1 MRSNQA
7 CVIFFFG
14 NVTFFAFQRSALP
27 VQARGARQR
36 HLCCTC
42 VYRKQNT
49 IWHSMTSNAR
59 HCLYNVQLCRL
70 SVGEL
75 TTMLTLYLFHFRAN
89 FSSFSE
95 NSPSFSPLSRKHP
108 KCNQKQLPSKDLW
121 WSSELSSLTLL
132 TTNWVSSRP
141 PLRFLPIA
149 FWENPGQW

>member
-27 VQARGARQR
+27 VQARRARQR

-70 SVGEL
+70 SVGES

-108 KCNQKQLPSKDLW
+108 KCNKSSFLQRPLMVKRIIQLNIADNKLGVIP
-121 WSSELSSLTLL
+121 
-132 TTNWVSSRP
+132 TTS
-141 PLRFLPIA
+141 
-149 FWENPGQW
+149 

>member
-1 MRSNQA
+1 MISNQKYL
-7 CVIFFFG
+7 IFVFG

-27 VQARGARQR
+27 VQARRARQR

-70 SVGEL
+70 SVGES
-75 TTMLTLYLFHFRAN
+75 TTMLTLHLFHFHAN

-95 NSPSFSPLSRKHP
+95 SQLFATESKTPKVQPKAASFKGPLMVKRII
-108 KCNQKQLPSKDLW
+108 QLNIADNKLGVIP
-121 WSSELSSLTLL
+121 
-132 TTNWVSSRP
+132 TTS
-141 PLRFLPIA
+141 
-149 FWENPGQW
+149 